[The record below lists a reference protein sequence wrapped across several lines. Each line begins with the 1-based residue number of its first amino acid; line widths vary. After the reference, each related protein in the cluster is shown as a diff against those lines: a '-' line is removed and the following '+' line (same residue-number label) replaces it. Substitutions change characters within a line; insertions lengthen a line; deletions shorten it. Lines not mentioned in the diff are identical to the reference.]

1 MVLDT
6 SALLALLLDEP
17 EAEEFR
23 AAVEEDA
30 TRLVSAA
37 NLLEAA
43 LVIEVRKGEPGG
55 RELDAL
61 IQKAEVVV
69 VPVDA
74 EHGDRADFV
83 PIDGESVLEPALD
96 QLHAGPAQTKFPKEN
111 PLNLLESSKAGS
123 SIQRSHIL
131 SCDPA
136 ARFNKIHFGG
146 VGEPLEGVKQPS
158 RFFPVVFCHNRG
170 HECRATTLGHAT
182 LHKAA
187 SDVVDQKFSNCL
199 VSGLQTRTSHEGV
212 SHRLV
217 YATIHFESVAI
228 ATQPRTQHFSSV

>member
-17 EAEEFR
+17 EGEEFR

-43 LVIEVRKGEPGG
+43 LVIEARKGEPGG

-74 EHGDRADFV
+74 EHVSEARRAYRRFGKGRHPAGLNFGDCFAYAL
-83 PIDGESVLEPALD
+83 SVA
-96 QLHAGPAQTKFPKEN
+96 
-111 PLNLLESSKAGS
+111 S
-123 SIQRSHIL
+123 
-131 SCDPA
+131 
-136 ARFNKIHFGG
+136 
-146 VGEPLEGVKQPS
+146 GEPLLFKGSDFS
-158 RFFPVVFCHNRG
+158 RTDV
-170 HECRATTLGHAT
+170 RAVLTG
-182 LHKAA
+182 
-187 SDVVDQKFSNCL
+187 
-199 VSGLQTRTSHEGV
+199 
-212 SHRLV
+212 
-217 YATIHFESVAI
+217 
-228 ATQPRTQHFSSV
+228 